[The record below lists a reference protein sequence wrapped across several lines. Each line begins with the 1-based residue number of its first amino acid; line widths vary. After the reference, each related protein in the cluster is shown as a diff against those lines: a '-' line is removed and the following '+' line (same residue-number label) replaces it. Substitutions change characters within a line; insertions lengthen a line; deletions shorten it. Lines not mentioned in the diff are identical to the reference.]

1 MIKIYRYKEEKGL
14 YKKFLAGRKNFIIE
28 EKIDNGIVK
37 KQLSLTYPLED
48 GRIYCEDSLEY
59 EGEKYRVKEAPIKGA
74 VGTIVA
80 VQDTEALLG
89 NAIRNFA
96 VQGSSLGQCV
106 DAALNGS
113 GWSYKN
119 ISASVVQSG
128 NIVENNTNSMKVL
141 ERIAEIFW
149 VEMEF
154 STAEKKVYLYNKI
167 GSTGNKA
174 RFIKGF
180 NLESLEVKTDTYD
193 FYTRLIPY
201 GKDGLTIESINDGKK
216 YLECSEVSAISRT
229 AIWEDTNYTD
239 PSKLKNMAQKKLE
252 ELSAFKTTYTAHILD
267 VASISEEYAEFAFG
281 IGDEADI
288 IEPDMEVTA
297 RERIVRIT
305 RYPDNPE
312 KNTVELSNRNVSFA
326 DMQKKLLAAS
336 DSISNVTNGKVV
348 ISSKV
353 DGLQG
358 TVQVAASEAVQT
370 AVNSAAP
377 NFLASGRAPSA
388 DKWQTTRYLEGVGV
402 DGTANRHHYTT
413 CSTSGG
419 TAAKTASLTGFSL
432 LTGARVAVL
441 FSNANT
447 ASNPTLNISSTGG
460 KPIYYRNSAI
470 PAGYIQ
476 AGTVL
481 ELVYSGSYWRV
492 IGDLAQRQIEMLKAE
507 NSTLKE
513 EHDALTVRISPT
525 LLYSST
531 LYASALNTWVYA
543 SVPSLKDW
551 KEVRMWLE
559 VGDADCRYN
568 TLTREHTQIC
578 VSGYANVNY
587 NGLVRASCDFTNT
600 RIGLMV
606 RSMAGWSFSN
616 IRITRVEGLVKV

>member
-1 MIKIYRYKEEKGL
+1 MKLLNTRGEFSRFITRRKGF
-14 YKKFLAGRKNFIIE
+14 KIE
-28 EKIDNGIVK
+28 EKLDGGIAK
-37 KQLSLTYPLED
+37 KQLSFSYPIDD
-48 GRIYCEDSLEY
+48 GRIYCEDILEY
-59 EGEKYRVKEAPIKGA
+59 GDEHYVVKESTTKGSWGSVTA
-74 VGTIVA
+74 A
-80 VQDTEALLG
+80 QDTTGLSGNPKASFSIQGGTALECVREA
-89 NAIRNFA
+89 ISESTWRCI
-96 VQGSSLGQCV
+96 QIS
-106 DAALNGS
+106 DAG
-113 GWSYKN
+113 GETRN
-119 ISASVVQSG
+119 IS
-128 NIVENNTNSMKVL
+128 ENNTDSMKLL
-141 ERIAEIFW
+141 EKIAEVFW
-149 VEMEF
+149 AEIAF
-154 STAEKKVYLYNKI
+154 SAKEHIVYLYKRVH
-167 GSTGNKA
+167 TRDTPVK
-174 RFIKGF
+174 FVKGV
-180 NLESLEVKTDTYD
+180 NLRSLETKTDSYD
-193 FYTRLIPY
+193 FYTRIQPI
-201 GKDGLTIESINDGKK
+201 GKNGLTIADVNGGRD
-216 YLECSEVSAISRT
+216 YLENTKYRSTIRT
-229 AIWEDTNYTD
+229 LRWEDASYQD
-239 PSKLKNMAQKKLE
+239 AGALKSAAEKKLE
-252 ELSAFKTTYTAHILD
+252 ELAAPKTVHTAQIADLACID
-267 VASISEEYAEFAFG
+267 KKYGEFAFG
-281 IGDEADI
+281 LGDDADVSD
-288 IEPDMEVTA
+288 IETGVCA
-297 RERIVRIT
+297 CERIVSII

-312 KNTVELSNRNVSFA
+312 KNTAELSNRNWSFS

>member
-1 MIKIYRYKEEKGL
+1 MEIYGQLGTDFKRFVIRRKDFKAEEKL
-14 YKKFLAGRKNFIIE
+14 
-28 EKIDNGIVK
+28 DNGIVR
-37 KQLSLTYPLED
+37 KQLSFSYLLED
-48 GRIYCEDSLEY
+48 GKICCEDIVEY
-59 EGEKYRVKEAPIKGA
+59 DNERYRVKEAPMKGEWGA
-74 VGTIVA
+74 VVA
-80 VQDTEALLG
+80 AQDTGSLSG
-89 NAIRNFA
+89 HPIQNFQA
-96 VQGSSLGQCV
+96 ARITLEKCV
-106 DAALNGS
+106 EKVLEGT
-113 GWSYKN
+113 GWSYQNKSADTADIRN
-119 ISASVVQSG
+119 IA
-128 NIVENNTNSMKVL
+128 ENNTDCVKML
-141 ERIAEIFW
+141 EKIAEVFW

-154 STAEKKVYLYNKI
+154 SAKDKKILLYKRVGKNPP
-167 GSTGNKA
+167 NL

-180 NLESLEVKTDTYD
+180 NMRSLEVKTDTYD
-193 FYTRLIPY
+193 FYTRIVPF
-201 GKDGLTIESINDGKK
+201 GKDGMTISSVNGGRN
-216 YLECSEVSAISRT
+216 YLDNMQYSQIIRA
-229 AIWEDTNYTD
+229 AIWEDSNYTD
-239 PSKLKNMAQKKLE
+239 ARELKAAAEKKLE
-252 ELSAFKTTYTAHILD
+252 ELAVPKT
-267 VASISEEYAEFAFG
+267 VYAAQIVDIANIQDGYDDFVFG
-281 IGDEADI
+281 IGDEAVI
-288 IEPDMEVTA
+288 IDSDLEVNA

-312 KNTVELSNRNVSFA
+312 KNTVELSNRNVSFS

-377 NFLASGRAPSA
+377 NFLTSGRAPSA

-419 TAAKTASLTGFSL
+419 TAAKTASLPGFSL

-492 IGDLAQRQIEMLKAE
+492 IGDLAQRQVEVLKAE

-568 TLTREHTQIC
+568 TLTREHIQMC
-578 VSGYANVNY
+578 VSGYANANY
-587 NGLVRASCDFTNT
+587 NGLVRVSCDFTNA
-600 RIGLMV
+600 RIGLLV
-606 RSMAGWSFSN
+606 RSMTGWGFSN
-616 IRITRVEGLVKV
+616 IRITRVEGLVRA

>member
-1 MIKIYRYKEEKGL
+1 MKLLNVSGG
-14 YKKFLAGRKNFIIE
+14 FLRLIARRKNFKLE
-28 EKIDNGIVK
+28 EKLDGGIAK
-37 KQLSLTYPLED
+37 KQLSFSYPVED
-48 GRIYCEDSLEY
+48 GRVCCEDILEY
-59 EGEKYRVKEAPIKGA
+59 GDERYVVKESTIKGSW
-74 VGTIVA
+74 GTVTA
-80 VQDTEALLG
+80 AQDTTGL
-89 NAIRNFA
+89 
-96 VQGSSLGQCV
+96 
-106 DAALNGS
+106 
-113 GWSYKN
+113 
-119 ISASVVQSG
+119 SG
-128 NIVENNTNSMKVL
+128 NPKASFSIQGGTALECVRKAISGSIWKCVQISGDRKETRSISEDNTDSMKLL
-141 ERIAEIFW
+141 EKIAEVFW
-149 VEMEF
+149 AEIAF
-154 STAEKKVYLYNKI
+154 SAKEHTVYLYGKVHTRNTPVK
-167 GSTGNKA
+167 
-174 RFIKGF
+174 FIKGI
-180 NLESLEVKTDTYD
+180 NLKSLEVKPDSYD
-193 FYTRLIPY
+193 FYTRIQPI
-201 GKDGLTIESINDGKK
+201 GKDGLTIAGVNGGRD
-216 YLECSEVSAISRT
+216 YLENTKYRGAIRT
-229 AIWEDTNYTD
+229 LRWEDTNYEDAET
-239 PSKLKNMAQKKLE
+239 LKNAAKKKLE
-252 ELSAFKTTYTAHILD
+252 ELAIPKTVYTAQMIDIASLD
-267 VASISEEYAEFAFG
+267 KKYKEFAFG
-281 IGDEADI
+281 LGDNADVS
-288 IEPDMEVTA
+288 DMDTGVYA
-297 RERIVRIT
+297 CERIVCIT

-312 KNTVELSNRNVSFA
+312 KNTAELSNRKRSFS

-432 LTGARVAVL
+432 LTGARVVVL

-447 ASNPTLNISSTGG
+447 ASNPTLNISSTGA

-470 PAGYIQ
+470 PANYIQ

-492 IGDLAQRQIEMLKAE
+492 IGDLAQYQADELKTE
-507 NSTLKE
+507 NSTLKA
-513 EHDALTVRISPT
+513 EHDALAVRITPVV
-525 LLYSST
+525 LYSST
-531 LYASALNTWVYA
+531 LSASALNTWVYA
-543 SVPSLKDW
+543 SIPSLKDW

-578 VSGYANVNY
+578 VSGYANANY
-587 NGLVRASCDFTNT
+587 NGMVRASCDFTNT

-606 RSMAGWSFSN
+606 RSMAGWNFSN
-616 IRITRVEGLVKV
+616 IRIIRVEGLVKV

>member
-1 MIKIYRYKEEKGL
+1 MKVCNYRNVFKRTVLQRKDFKVEEKL
-14 YKKFLAGRKNFIIE
+14 
-28 EKIDNGIVK
+28 DNGIVK
-37 KQLSLTYPLED
+37 KQISFTYPVED
-48 GRIYCEDSLEY
+48 GKICCEDIIEY
-59 EGEKYRVKEAPIKGA
+59 DEECYRVKEAP
-74 VGTIVA
+74 VNEQFGTIVA
-80 VQDTEALLG
+80 MQDTDGLSSHPIQNLRGTGMTILQYADIALQ
-89 NAIRNFA
+89 NT
-96 VQGSSLGQCV
+96 
-106 DAALNGS
+106 
-113 GWSYKN
+113 GWVYKN
-119 ISASVVQSG
+119 ISADTVDVR
-128 NIVENNTNSMKVL
+128 NITEANTDSMKML
-141 ERIAEIFW
+141 EKIAEVFW
-149 VEMEF
+149 VEIEF
-154 STAEKKVYLYNKI
+154 RAKEKKVLFFNRVGRRIKI
-167 GSTGNKA
+167 P

-180 NLESLEVKTDTYD
+180 NLKSLDIKTDTYD
-193 FYTRLIPY
+193 FYTRIIPY
-201 GKDGLTIESINDGKK
+201 GKNGLTIESVNNGKNYLDNMK
-216 YLECSEVSAISRT
+216 YMSAVRT

-239 PSKLKNMAQKKLE
+239 AAQLKNMAEKKLG
-252 ELSAFKTTYTAHILD
+252 ELAKPKITYTAQIFD
-267 VASISEEYAEFAFG
+267 VASISEEYADFAFG

-288 IEPDMEVTA
+288 IEPDMEIMA
-297 RERIVRIT
+297 RERIVRIA
-305 RYPDNPE
+305 RYPNNPE
-312 KNTVELSNRNVSFA
+312 KNTVEFSNRNISFS

-377 NFLASGRAPSA
+377 NFLTSGRAPSA

-419 TAAKTASLTGFSL
+419 TAAKTASLPGFSL

-492 IGDLAQRQIEMLKAE
+492 IGDLAQRQVEVLKAE

-568 TLTREHTQIC
+568 TLTREHMQIC
-578 VSGYANVNY
+578 VSGYANASY
-587 NGLVRASCDFTNT
+587 NGMVRASCDFTNT

-606 RSMAGWSFSN
+606 RSMVGWGFSN